1 MARAPSGAPAEDGM
15 AHPHDAVELRIP
27 SELRFLAVV
36 DAVVQAF
43 VADFSW
49 EADDVNNLGTAAIE
63 AVSNAMEHGNRFA
76 AGSSVL
82 LHVRGDA
89 AGVEVEVSDE
99 GVGFD
104 HRPYERELTPDD
116 LLKLRGRGIF
126 IMRSFMD
133 EVSFAQV
140 HGHGM
145 RVTLV
150 KRGALKPQQTGGTSG
165 V

>member
-1 MARAPSGAPAEDGM
+1 M

-63 AVSNAMEHGNRFA
+63 AASNAMEHGNHFA

-82 LHVRGDA
+82 LYVRGDA
-89 AGVEVEVSDE
+89 GGVEVEVQDE

-104 HRPYERELTPDD
+104 HRPYERELTADD

-133 EVSFAQV
+133 DVSFAQV
-140 HGHGM
+140 PGHGM
-145 RVTLV
+145 RVKLV

>member
-1 MARAPSGAPAEDGM
+1 MT
-15 AHPHDAVELRIP
+15 HPHDAIELRIP

-43 VADFSW
+43 VADFNW
-49 EADDVNNLGTAAIE
+49 EPDDVNNLGTAAIE
-63 AVSNAMEHGNRFA
+63 AASNAMEHGNRFA
-76 AGSSVL
+76 PGSSVL
-82 LHVRGDA
+82 LYVRGDA
-89 AGVEVEVSDE
+89 AGVEVEVQDQ
-99 GVGFD
+99 GAGFD

-133 EVSFAQV
+133 GVSFDQLP
-140 HGHGM
+140 GRGM
-145 RVTLV
+145 RVKLV

>member
-1 MARAPSGAPAEDGM
+1 M

-43 VADFSW
+43 VADFNW
-49 EADDVNNLGTAAIE
+49 EPDDANNLGTAAIE
-63 AVSNAMEHGNRFA
+63 AASNAMEHGNHFV
-76 AGSSVL
+76 AGSSVRML
-82 LHVRGDA
+82 VRGDA
-89 AGVEVEVSDE
+89 GGVEVEVEDE
-99 GVGFD
+99 GAGFD

-133 EVSFAQV
+133 GVSFEQLP
-140 HGHGM
+140 GHGM
-145 RVTLV
+145 RVKLV
-150 KRGALKPQQTGGTSG
+150 KRGALKTQQTGGTSG

>member
-1 MARAPSGAPAEDGM
+1 M
-15 AHPHDAVELRIP
+15 AHPRDAIELRIP

-43 VADFSW
+43 VADFGW
-49 EADDVNNLGTAAIE
+49 EPDDVNNLGTAAIE
-63 AVSNAMEHGNRFA
+63 AASNAMEHGNRFA
-76 AGSSVL
+76 AGSSVRL
-82 LHVRGDA
+82 EVRGDA
-89 AGVEVEVSDE
+89 AGVEIDVEDE
-99 GVGFD
+99 GAGFD

-133 EVSFAQV
+133 DVGFAQV
-140 HGHGM
+140 PGRGM
-145 RVTLV
+145 RVKLV
-150 KRGALKPQQTGGTSG
+150 KRGALKAQQTGGTSG